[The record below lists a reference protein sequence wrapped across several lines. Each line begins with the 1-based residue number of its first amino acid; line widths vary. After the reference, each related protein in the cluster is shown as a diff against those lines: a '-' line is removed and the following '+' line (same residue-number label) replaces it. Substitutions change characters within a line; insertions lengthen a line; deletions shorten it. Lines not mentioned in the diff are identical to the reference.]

1 MLVKQKLLN
10 RALALARGI
19 APSGRPLN
27 PLWTYLYLE
36 GREKELVIRT
46 ANEEM
51 DLEVRL
57 PAMGEEGGP
66 VLVPASPFIRA
77 VENAPGDED
86 EEDKEVI
93 ILIQEG
99 QVEVRAWPWRAT
111 INAAGPE
118 GFPAWP
124 ESDTA
129 LRTRMDA
136 QDLLR
141 ALSQVRY
148 AVSRESW
155 RAIFRGVQ
163 LEFSDRGFRA
173 VASDGYRLALFDL
186 ERPQPFTKK
195 AVVPAR
201 SVDELMRVLR
211 GAEGEVDLAVGT
223 STMTMAAWQEKGVV
237 RIAVRLMPGEFPDYE
252 RVIPKEFP
260 LTVTLE
266 AEPFREALKRVSIL
280 ANKENHRVDLSLE
293 GKRALLFAEGDYGKG
308 QEEIPVSLEGAPMS
322 LAYDARHF
330 LDAVSRVEG
339 EVVMRFSGQFTPTL
353 IEPAD
358 GSGYLAVVVPLK
370 V

>member
-1 MLVKQKLLN
+1 MLVKQKLLKQV
-10 RALALARGI
+10 LDLARGI

-36 GREKELVIRT
+36 GREKELVIRA
-46 ANEEM
+46 ANEEV

-66 VLVPASPFIRA
+66 VLVPAHPFIRA

-86 EEDKEVI
+86 EEDREVV

-99 QVEVRAWPWRAT
+99 QVEISAWPWQAT
-111 INAAGPE
+111 INAASPE

-124 ESDTA
+124 EFDTT
-129 LRTRMDA
+129 LWTRMDA

-141 ALSQVRY
+141 ALSHVRY

-155 RAIFRGVQ
+155 RATFRGVQ

-186 ERPQPFTKK
+186 NGPQPFTKK
-195 AVVPAR
+195 VVVPAR

-211 GAEGEVDLAVGT
+211 NAEDRVDLAVGI
-223 STMTMAAWQEKGVV
+223 SAMTITAQQKEGVV
-237 RIAVRLMPGEFPDYE
+237 RMAVRLMPGEFPDYE

-260 LTVTLE
+260 LKAALDV
-266 AEPFREALKRVSIL
+266 EPFREALKRVSVL
-280 ANKENHRVDLSLE
+280 ADKQNHRVDLFLE
-293 GKRALLFAEGDYGKG
+293 EGRALLSAEGDYGKG
-308 QEEIPVSLEGAPMS
+308 QEEIFVSLEGAPMS
-322 LAYDARHF
+322 LAYNARHL
-330 LDAVSRVEG
+330 LDAVSRVE
-339 EVVMRFSGQFTPTL
+339 EKVVMRFSGQFTPTL

-358 GSGYLAVVVPLK
+358 GSGYQAVVVPLR

>member
-1 MLVKQKLLN
+1 
-10 RALALARGI
+10 LALARGI

-27 PLWTYLYLE
+27 PLWAYLYLE
-36 GREKELVIRT
+36 RREKELLIRA

-57 PAMGEEGGP
+57 PAMGEGGGP

-99 QVEVRAWPWRAT
+99 QVEVRAWPWQAT

-124 ESDTA
+124 EFDTT
-129 LRTRMDA
+129 LRTRIDA

-141 ALSQVRY
+141 ALFHVRY
-148 AVSRESW
+148 AVSREDW
-155 RAIFRGVQ
+155 RGVFRGVQ
-163 LEFSDRGFRA
+163 LEFSDRGFRT

-186 ERPQPFTKK
+186 ERPQPFTKNI
-195 AVVPAR
+195 VLLAR
-201 SVDELMRVLR
+201 SVDELMQVLR
-211 GAEGEVDLAVGT
+211 GAEGEVDLAVGI
-223 STMTMAAWQEKGVV
+223 SAMTMAARQEEGAV

-252 RVIPKEFP
+252 RVIPKEFT
-260 LTVTLE
+260 LTATLE
-266 AEPFREALKRVSIL
+266 VEPFREALKRVSIL

-293 GKRALLFAEGDYGKG
+293 GKRALLSAEGDYGKG

-322 LAYDARHF
+322 LAYNARHL

-353 IEPAD
+353 IEPAE
-358 GSGYLAVVVPLK
+358 GGYRAVVVPLK

>member
-19 APSGRPLN
+19 APSGRLLN
-27 PLWTYLYLE
+27 PFWTYLYLE
-36 GREKELVIRT
+36 GREKELVIRA

-51 DLEVRL
+51 DLEVCL
-57 PAMGEEGGP
+57 PAMGEGGGP

-86 EEDKEVI
+86 GEGKEVI

-124 ESDTA
+124 EFDTV

-155 RAIFRGVQ
+155 RAVFRGVQ

-195 AVVPAR
+195 AVVSAR
-201 SVDELMRVLR
+201 SVDELVRVLR
-211 GAEGEVDLAVGT
+211 GAEGEVDLAVGI
-223 STMTMAAWQEKGVV
+223 SGMAMVARQEEGVV
-237 RIAVRLMPGEFPDYE
+237 RIAARLMPGEFPDYE

-260 LTVTLE
+260 LKAALDV
-266 AEPFREALKRVSIL
+266 EPFREALKRVSVL
-280 ANKENHRVDLSLE
+280 ADKQNRRVNLSLE
-293 GKRALLFAEGDYGKG
+293 GKRALLSAEGEYGKG

-322 LAYDARHF
+322 LAYDARHL
-330 LDAVSRVEG
+330 LDAVSWVEG
-339 EVVMRFSGQFTPTL
+339 EAVMRFSGQFAPTL

-358 GSGYLAVVVPLK
+358 RSGYLAVVVPLR

>member
-19 APSGRPLN
+19 ASSGRPLN
-27 PLWTYLYLE
+27 PLWAYLYLE
-36 GREKELVIRT
+36 GREKELVIRA

-57 PAMGEEGGP
+57 PAMGEGGGP

-77 VENAPGDED
+77 VENAPGD

-99 QVEVRAWPWRAT
+99 QVEVRAWPWQAA

-124 ESDTA
+124 EFDTV
-129 LRTRMDA
+129 LWTRMDA

-201 SVDELMRVLR
+201 SVDELVRVLR
-211 GAEGEVDLAVGT
+211 SAEGEVVLALGPGTLGLAVR
-223 STMTMAAWQEKGVV
+223 QEEGAL
-237 RIAVRLMPGEFPDYE
+237 RMAVRLMEGEFPDYE
-252 RVIPKEFP
+252 RVIPKEFL
-260 LTVTLE
+260 LTATLE

-280 ANKENHRVDLSLE
+280 ANRENHRVDLSLE
-293 GKRALLFAEGDYGKG
+293 GKRALLSAQGDYGKG
-308 QEEIPVSLEGAPMS
+308 QEEIFVSLEGAPVS
-322 LAYDARHF
+322 LAYDARHL

-339 EVVMRFSGQFTPTL
+339 EVVVRFSGQFTPTL